1 MFRRML
7 SDPDPMK
14 TLFMN
19 GKSRRYQKDPSSG
32 DWTLINDWSVK
43 IKTLSNLCYSAIAID
58 FHKSFLIKT

>member
-1 MFRRML
+1 MSMKVRFFDICDAVEIILFCYFVTFFRAMFRRML

-32 DWTLINDWSVK
+32 DWTLIND
-43 IKTLSNLCYSAIAID
+43 
-58 FHKSFLIKT
+58 